1 MAASVLFDAPGPRTR
16 ARHRLYAVISTLVL
30 AAIGAVI
37 GWKLWDAGQFD
48 PDLWEPFVTPRI
60 VNALLWGLGQTL
72 LMAVVAVLGA
82 VLLGFVLG
90 IAKLSDHALIRWPS
104 WLVVEFFRAVPLFML
119 IIGTWYLLG
128 PQPGGNGYWA
138 VVIGLWLYNGS
149 VIAEITRAGIHA
161 LPKGQSEAAYALGM
175 RKSTVMQVIL
185 LPQAVKIMLPAIISQ
200 SIVALKDTSL
210 GYAVLAPGLTFIGK
224 QVFGEFRNIIP
235 TALVMAAVYILLN
248 LALTWLATWAQKR
261 YAGEKKIEVTTV
273 AAVGAGGAVEGGGEG
288 GGPAGVA

>member
-16 ARHRLYAVISTLVL
+16 VRYRLYAVLSTAAL
-30 AAIGAVI
+30 AAILALI
-37 GWKLWDAGQFD
+37 LWRLWQAGQFD
-48 PDLWEPFVTPRI
+48 PGLWEPFVTPRI

-72 LMAVVAVLGA
+72 LMAVVAVIGA
-82 VLLGFVLG
+82 VLLGALLG
-90 IAKLSDHALIRWPS
+90 IAKLSDHPPIRWPA
-104 WLVVEFFRAVPLFML
+104 WLFVEFFRAVPLFML
-119 IIGTWYLLG
+119 ILGIWYLIG
-128 PQPGGNGYWA
+128 PQPGWHGYWA
-138 VVIGLWLYNGS
+138 VVLGLWLYNGS

-175 RKSTVMQVIL
+175 RKGTVMQVVL

-235 TALVMAAVYILLN
+235 TALVMAAVYITLN
-248 LALTWLATWAQKR
+248 LMLTWLATWAQRR
-261 YAGEKKIEVTTV
+261 YAGEKKIEVSV
-273 AAVGAGGAVEGGGEG
+273 AGADVKGAKT
-288 GGPAGVA
+288 ATL

>member
-1 MAASVLFDAPGPRTR
+1 VASSVLFDAPGPKTR
-16 ARHRLYAVISTLVL
+16 ARHRLYAVISSIVL
-30 AAIGAVI
+30 AALGALVV
-37 GWKLWDAGQFD
+37 WRLWDAGQFD

-72 LMAVVAVLGA
+72 MMAVVAVLGA

-90 IAKLSDHALIRWPS
+90 IAKLSDHALVRWPS

-175 RKSTVMQVIL
+175 RKSTVMQLIL

-235 TALVMAAVYILLN
+235 TALVMAATYIALN
-248 LALTWLATWAQKR
+248 LLLTWLATWAQRR
-261 YAGEKKIEVTTV
+261 YAGERKVDVAV
-273 AAVGAGGAVEGGGEG
+273 AAAGLSSAAEGGGG
-288 GGPAGVA
+288 AAGVA

>member
-1 MAASVLFDAPGPRTR
+1 
-16 ARHRLYAVISTLVL
+16 
-30 AAIGAVI
+30 
-37 GWKLWDAGQFD
+37 
-48 PDLWEPFVTPRI
+48 
-60 VNALLWGLGQTL
+60 
-72 LMAVVAVLGA
+72 MAVVAVIGA
-82 VLLGFVLG
+82 VIIGALLGV
-90 IAKLSDHALIRWPS
+90 AKLSDHRMIRWPA
-104 WLVVEFFRAVPLFML
+104 WVFVEFFRAVPLFML
-119 IIGTWYLLG
+119 ILATWFLLG

-161 LPKGQSEAAYALGM
+161 VPKGQSEAAYAIGL
-175 RKSTVMQVIL
+175 RKGGVMQLVL

-248 LALTWLATWAQKR
+248 LALTWLATWAQRR
-261 YAGEKKIEVTTV
+261 YAGERKIEVGAAGANV
-273 AAVGAGGAVEGGGEG
+273 APVSVVPTDGDAGSAL
-288 GGPAGVA
+288 GPVR

>member
-1 MAASVLFDAPGPRTR
+1 MAASVLFDAPGPKTR
-16 ARHRLYAVISTLVL
+16 ARYRLYAVISTIVL
-30 AAIGAVI
+30 AAIAAVV
-37 GWKLWDAGQFD
+37 LWRLWVAGQFD

-60 VNALLWGLGQTL
+60 VNAMLWGLGQTL

-82 VLLGFVLG
+82 VVLGFVLG
-90 IAKLSDHALIRWPS
+90 ITKLSDHAPIRWPA

-149 VIAEITRAGIHA
+149 VIAEITRAGIAA
-161 LPKGQSEAAYALGM
+161 LPKGQAEAAYAIGM

-235 TALVMAAVYILLN
+235 TALVMAAAYIVLN
-248 LALTWLATWAQKR
+248 LLLTWLATWAQKR
-261 YAGEKKIEVTTV
+261 YAGERKIEINTV
-273 AAVGAGGAVEGGGEG
+273 AAVGAGGQAGGG
-288 GGPAGVA
+288 GV

>member
-1 MAASVLFDAPGPRTR
+1 MYT
-16 ARHRLYAVISTLVL
+16 VISVVMLGALGGFVL
-30 AAIGAVI
+30 
-37 GWKLWDAGQFD
+37 WSLWRAGQFD

-72 LMAVVAVLGA
+72 LMAVVAVIGAVILGA
-82 VLLGFVLG
+82 LLGV
-90 IAKLSDHALIRWPS
+90 AKLSDHRLIRWPA
-104 WLVVEFFRAVPLFML
+104 WLFVEFFRAVPLFML
-119 IIGTWYLLG
+119 ILATWFLLG

-161 LPKGQSEAAYALGM
+161 VPKGQSEAAYAIGL
-175 RKSTVMQVIL
+175 RKSGVMQLVL

-248 LALTWLATWAQKR
+248 IALSWLATWAQRR
-261 YAGEKKIEVTTV
+261 YAGEKKIEVGVAGANVAPVSMTV
-273 AAVGAGGAVEGGGEG
+273 SGTGAGD
-288 GGPAGVA
+288 GPANA